1 MEDKLENRVIEL
13 ETKFTFQED
22 LLGELNKIV
31 ADQQYQ
37 IERLAKSLKTI
48 TDHLK
53 DASQGGGGNFSGD
66 EKPPHY

>member
-1 MEDKLENRVIEL
+1 MQEKLESRIIEL
-13 ETKFTFQED
+13 ETKFTFQEE

-37 IERLAKSLKTI
+37 IEKLMKNLKTI

-53 DASQGGGGNFSGD
+53 DSSQGTGSVSND
-66 EKPPHY
+66 KPPHY